1 MSDSQ
6 NPPIR
11 AVLFDFGGVVA
22 EEGFREGLSAIA
34 RAQGLDPEGLL
45 EAGMDAVYDSG
56 FVIGRATEH
65 EFWALMRQRTGIR
78 GTDAE
83 LTQMVLSRFIVRPW
97 MLQWADRLRA
107 VGYVTGILSDQT
119 DWLDRL
125 DERTHFSRHFDHIF
139 NSFHLG
145 KGKRDPGVFDQV
157 AKLLGLSAPEILFI
171 DDSPGNVAR
180 AKRRG
185 LQTILYQNREQV
197 DRELTLLPDLRL
209 IERHPWHR
217 NRPQE

>member
-1 MSDSQ
+1 MPGTETPS
-6 NPPIR
+6 IR

-22 EEGFREGLSAIA
+22 EEGFREGLAAIA
-34 RAQGLDPEGLL
+34 RSQGLDPQALL
-45 EAGMDAVYDSG
+45 ESGMEAVYDSG

-78 GTDAE
+78 GTDTE
-83 LTQMVLSRFIVRPW
+83 LTEAVLSRFTLRPW

-107 VGYVTGILSDQT
+107 LGYLTGILSDQT

-125 DERTHFSRHFDHIF
+125 DERTRFSHHFDYVF

-145 KGKRDPGVFDQV
+145 RGKRDPGVFDEVV
-157 AKLLGLSAPEILFI
+157 AALGLVPGEVLFI

-180 AKRRG
+180 AKSRG
-185 LQTILYQNREQV
+185 LRAILYQDREQIE
-197 DRELTLLPDLRL
+197 RELRALTDPRL
-209 IERHPWHR
+209 TER
-217 NRPQE
+217 RPGPRDRPPA